1 MTGRE
6 DLRDVI
12 LGHLSMHVQVQSD
25 SVLVTLNIDEVVDAI
40 TQWARA
46 GGFAG
51 AADDRPG
58 KSLRATFRLDRPS

>member
-1 MTGRE
+1 
-6 DLRDVI
+6 
-12 LGHLSMHVQVQSD
+12 MHVQVQSD